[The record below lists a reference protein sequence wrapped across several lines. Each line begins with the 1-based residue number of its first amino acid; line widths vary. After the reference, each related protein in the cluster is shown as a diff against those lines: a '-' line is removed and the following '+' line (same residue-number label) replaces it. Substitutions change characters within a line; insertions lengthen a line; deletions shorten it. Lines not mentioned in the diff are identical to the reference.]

1 MARHAENSGGSG
13 RVLLVLPALEAGGV
27 EHVVVEIAEAL
38 AGAGLTG
45 LVASAGGG
53 MVDAIERA
61 GLRHVRLPLD
71 RRGPGA
77 IWRNAGALA
86 RLIADEHIALVHAHS
101 RAPAWSAWLAC
112 RRSGAHF
119 VTSYHSPYNEAAPG
133 KRAYNAVMAKGERV
147 IAVSH
152 YLAELIGA
160 RHATEPARLRV
171 IPNGVDPAR
180 FDPAAVGAE
189 RLAAIRA
196 AWNVPPTARIFLLP
210 GRLTGWKGQRVLI
223 AALARL
229 ARHDTVGVL
238 VGAEQGRH
246 HYVAELRALAASLG
260 VADRLRIPGPTADMP
275 AALLAADIV
284 LNASTDP
291 EGFGRTIIEAQAM
304 GRIVIAADHGAAR
317 ETVREGETGFRVP
330 PGDAAALA
338 AALDAA
344 LALPEAAR
352 AALGTRA
359 RAVATGEYS
368 IAAMQAAHL
377 AVYRELLA

>member
-13 RVLLVLPALEAGGV
+13 RVLLVLPALDAGGV
-27 EHVVVEIAEAL
+27 EHVVVELAEAL
-38 AGAGLTG
+38 AGAGLPG

-53 MVDAIERA
+53 MVGAIEQS

-77 IWRNAGALA
+77 IWGNAGALA
-86 RLIADEHIALVHAHS
+86 RLIATERIALVHAHS

-112 RRSGAHF
+112 RRTGARF
-119 VTSYHSPYNEAAPG
+119 VTSYHSPYTEGLPG
-133 KRAYNAVMAKGERV
+133 KRLYNSVMAKGERV
-147 IAVSH
+147 IAVSR
-152 YLAELIGA
+152 YVADLIGA
-160 RHATEPARLRV
+160 RHGTEPARLRV

-180 FDPAAVGAE
+180 FDPAAVGAD

-196 AWNVPPTARIFLLP
+196 AWTVPPETKTILLP

-229 ARHDTVGVL
+229 ARRDTVGVL

-246 HYVAELRALAASLG
+246 RYVAELRALAASLG

-284 LNASTDP
+284 VNASTDP

-304 GRIVIAADHGAAR
+304 ERVVIAADHGAAR
-317 ETVREGETGFRVP
+317 ETVREGETGFRVA

-344 LALPEAAR
+344 LALPEATR
-352 AALGTRA
+352 AALGARA
-359 RAVATGEYS
+359 RAVAGGEYS

-377 AVYRELLA
+377 SVYRELLE